1 MGCLPQKHAL
11 LDSLENAKMS
21 KPTPNDLQIYDD
33 FADAW
38 WDGSTRWIRTLAN
51 MVPARLRYF
60 EQHVPGWDGL
70 DVLDVGC
77 AGGFLTEEL
86 SRKGAKVSGIDPADR
101 AIAAAQ
107 AHAES
112 EGLNIDYRVGT
123 GESLPWPDRS
133 FDAVTCVDVLE
144 HVSSVDKVISEVVR
158 VLRPG
163 GWFLFDTISR
173 NPLAS
178 FLVVTMAE
186 RVLGLLP
193 RGAHDPDL
201 FIRPAELKGKLVPH
215 NFAVRPFRGLGPT
228 GVNCRGD
235 LTFGV
240 LPFKL
245 VIYLG
250 AARLER

>member
-1 MGCLPQKHAL
+1 M
-11 LDSLENAKMS
+11 NR
-21 KPTPNDLQIYDD
+21 PTPNDLQIYDD

-60 EQHVPGWDGL
+60 EQHVPEWDGL

-77 AGGFLTEEL
+77 AGGFLAEAL

-107 AHAES
+107 AHAKA
-112 EGLNIDYRVGT
+112 EGLNIDYRVGI
-123 GESLPWPDRS
+123 GESLPWPDNS

-144 HVSSVDKVISEVVR
+144 HVSSVDQVISEVVR
-158 VLRPG
+158 ILRPG

-173 NPLAS
+173 NPFAS

-193 RGAHDPDL
+193 RGAHDSDL
-201 FIRPAELKGKLVPH
+201 FIRPAELREKLAPH
-215 NFAVRPFRGLGPT
+215 SFDVKPFRGLGPT
-228 GVNCRGD
+228 GVNRRGD